1 MAPLKALQTATKDA
15 AEAIGLSDRLGTL
28 EKDKIADCV
37 VLKKNPLKDIG
48 CLLDLKNIQ
57 MVFKEGSMQFS
68 SE

>member
-1 MAPLKALQTATKDA
+1 
-15 AEAIGLSDRLGTL
+15 LGTL

-37 VLKKNPLKDIG
+37 VLKKNPLEDIG

-57 MVFKEGSMQFS
+57 MVYKEGGLQFS